1 MKYIKTFEEIIVD
14 YDIDEI
20 LKSYLEAAI
29 WSEEGYFTE
38 ERNIHD
44 LSINDFSKNSIK
56 KSKEQIEWFLKNIV
70 NILGDI
76 SDDSD
81 ESIGHD
87 LWLTRQGFGVG
98 FSDRDYYDDEEK
110 IILEKLS
117 STLGHVDMDVDIEN
131 GNNVIYLYTND
142 NYKKFDINKFKEKLE
157 FDRINKKYNL

>member
-29 WSEEGYFTE
+29 WSEEKYFRE
-38 ERNIHD
+38 ERNIHY

-56 KSKEQIEWFLKNIV
+56 KSKEQIEWFLENAN
-70 NILGDI
+70 NILEDI
-76 SDDSD
+76 SD

-117 STLGHVDMDVDIEN
+117 STLGHVDMDVDVDN